1 MIRIKPSK
9 RNTNKHTEAGME
21 LLENSINE
29 VGVIESISVTKQG
42 TIISG
47 HARKEKFDKKGF
59 VPKKIKEN
67 YPELDL
73 SYMQNGQDE

>member
-47 HARKEKFDKKGF
+47 HARKEKFSTKKALF
-59 VPKKIKEN
+59 QRK
-67 YPELDL
+67 
-73 SYMQNGQDE
+73 